1 MNQIC
6 VDCKCEYPLNG
17 DYFHKNRSKKTGYSN
32 RCKKCAN
39 INSLKWVANNK
50 DKFRINQKRGI
61 DNRLEKGCCKYCNSK
76 RMYTHNRLCE
86 KHYLMEKSNNYFGT
100 TKKWGLLKE
109 KLVRQNF
116 LCVYSHENIILG
128 YNDSIDHIKPAS
140 KFLELKSDI
149 NNLQWVIR
157 EVNFMKDNLTED
169 RFFELINKILK
180 IRQEAVGSNA
190 CGDEAIASSVKQ
202 EAHWSLANG

>member
-1 MNQIC
+1 M
-6 VDCKCEYPLNG
+6 
-17 DYFHKNRSKKTGYSN
+17 
-32 RCKKCAN
+32 
-39 INSLKWVANNK
+39 
-50 DKFRINQKRGI
+50 
-61 DNRLEKGCCKYCNSK
+61 
-76 RMYTHNRLCE
+76 
-86 KHYLMEKSNNYFGT
+86 
-100 TKKWGLLKE
+100 LKE

-190 CGDEAIASSVKQ
+190 CGDETLVSSAKQ